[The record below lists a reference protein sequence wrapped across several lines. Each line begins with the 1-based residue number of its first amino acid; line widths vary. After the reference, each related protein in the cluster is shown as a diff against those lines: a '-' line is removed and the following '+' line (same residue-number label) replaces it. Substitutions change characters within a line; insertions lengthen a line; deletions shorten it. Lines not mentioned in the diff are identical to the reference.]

1 MGTWTLNP
9 LFWLDRARSGSGS
22 CALVAA
28 LNILALVVVLILM
41 RVDHRELLGI
51 NVWIKPAKFLISTT
65 FYLLS
70 IGWLLNY
77 VESPIVMRSSLGTIV
92 GLLMFLENT
101 GILVQAARGVRSHF
115 NTSTPFDGA
124 IFGMMGIAI
133 TVNTLCLACLLWWF
147 LFQPAPMP
155 AGALWGCRLGV
166 AMAVLASIQ
175 GYLIIGNTGPTV
187 GLPPGGPGLP
197 FLNWSTQAG
206 DLRISHFI
214 GLHGLQVL
222 PLAGF
227 ALSEMGASAAVF
239 LVAIGHYGLFILT
252 YLQAMAK
259 KPLFF

>member
-1 MGTWTLNP
+1 MGTWSLNP
-9 LFWLDRARSGSGS
+9 INWLDRVQSGSGS
-22 CALVAA
+22 CALVGA
-28 LNILALVVVLILM
+28 LNLFALLVVLVLM
-41 RVDHRELLGI
+41 RVDHRELMGI

-65 FYLLS
+65 IYLWS

-92 GLLMFLENT
+92 SLLMLLENAS
-101 GILVQAARGVRSHF
+101 ILMQAARGVRSHY
-115 NTSTPFDGA
+115 NTSTAFDGA
-124 IFGMMGIAI
+124 VFGVMGVAI

-147 LFQPAPMP
+147 VVQPAPMP

-175 GYLIIGNTGPTV
+175 GYLIIGNMAATV
-187 GLPPGGPGLP
+187 GVPPGGPGLP
-197 FLNWSTQAG
+197 FLNWSTQGG

-227 ALSEMGASAAVF
+227 WLSEVGASAAVF
-239 LVAIGHYGLFILT
+239 LVALGHYGLFALT